1 MWLSVGYLARHRA
14 FSRLFRQ
21 VRRQLQPTIAAF
33 DVLKIKNPMC
43 NALLV
48 DFTDEEGRDYFE
60 VVENSDQFFQVLVGC
75 CPEISEE
82 QLIQH
87 MIEALLR
94 VVRLCPIASEDR
106 ARCETLFSAH
116 HKLVTATGKQ
126 LRE

>member
-21 VRRQLQPTIAAF
+21 VRSQLQPTIEAF
-33 DVLKIKNPMC
+33 DALKIKNPMY

-75 CPEISEE
+75 SVEVSDE
-82 QLIQH
+82 QLILH
-87 MIEALLR
+87 VIETLLR
-94 VVRLCPIASEDR
+94 VVRLCPLASEDR

-116 HKLVTATGKQ
+116 PKLVRAIGKQ